1 MSIFEPKSSGID
13 PVKAQFNEAVND
25 AWFVQTFGILAVGGT
40 VTSFL
45 SLGFLIGVGMAVM
58 GFGNSRFFRW
68 LGLAIIL
75 LSGTGMFLPP
85 GLQLPGHCASVLA
98 LGGGVCVKGFKILE
112 LLGGS
117 DQSDP
122 DWKPTQR
129 KALSGMLLSGLGV
142 ILMLG
147 WVTFSMTQY
156 LFFPKFNNPERQL
169 ARNSALQRY
178 QAGASGLQLD
188 LPSTPLLE
196 SDYVSE
202 DLKNQFD
209 RYQVYKCN
217 QAGILV
223 HIESVVFHQ
232 GIQPDIQ
239 GIASSAHQTLRS
251 KNEKDAPP
259 QIQASNDPTNPSRLF
274 LTGTMML
281 NGKNLELV
289 GVVLNR
295 NENVAVVV
303 ALYDPQNQSSY
314 RLAQQV
320 LDSASL
326 GS

>member
-1 MSIFEPKSSGID
+1 MSIFEPKLSEID
-13 PVKAQFNEAVND
+13 PVAARFNEAVND
-25 AWFVQTFGILAVGGT
+25 AWFVRTFGALALGASVA
-40 VTSFL
+40 SMA
-45 SLGFLIGVGMAVM
+45 SIGFLIGAGMAVM
-58 GFGNSRFFRW
+58 GFGTSRFYRW

-85 GLQLPGHCASVLA
+85 GLQSLGHCASVLA

-129 KALSGMLLSGLGV
+129 KALVGMLLSGLGV
-142 ILMLG
+142 ILVLG
-147 WVTFSMTQY
+147 WVTLSVTGY
-156 LFFPKFNNPERQL
+156 LFFPKPNQRSQQQVGTVGLKRFQL
-169 ARNSALQRY
+169 GKAALHI
-178 QAGASGLQLD
+178 D
-188 LPSTPLLE
+188 LPGQPSLQT
-196 SDYVSE
+196 
-202 DLKNQFD
+202 DLVQENVKNQID
-209 RYQVYKCN
+209 HNQIYQWN
-217 QAGILV
+217 QDGILV
-223 HIESVVFHQ
+223 HIESVVFHT

-239 GIASSAHQTLRS
+239 AIASAANQNLRS
-251 KNEKDAPP
+251 TNEKDAPP